1 MLAAVGGGSEFQRLC
16 VIKAGNHGAL
26 LEVTERLE
34 AWLKV
39 NEICLDGEPKLF
51 SFEGPAS
58 GWDGNVSS
66 MSVAH
71 CVAASLAQTEHRR
84 QW

>member
-1 MLAAVGGGSEFQRLC
+1 MMEVLVIAKVVWAML
-16 VIKAGNHGAL
+16 K
-26 LEVTERLE
+26 
-34 AWLKV
+34 KK
-39 NEICLDGEPKLF
+39 LDGEPKLF